1 MPVVPESDALKR
13 FMRPTALA
21 GDAYDARHHDY
32 SWQRRNLARLMSNE
46 YPLPP
51 SPAVIA
57 AAVTALSES
66 NLYPHSGEALR
77 DALADYV
84 DADPQSI
91 VLGNGSTELLDVV
104 ARIFLGPGDE
114 AIIPVPTYAFYET
127 QTRLQLA
134 TPVLVDLSKD
144 FDLDLETIRSAV
156 TDRTKLIFLCSPNN
170 PTGNAWTRGQLEEL
184 LALGLPVV
192 VDQAYLECGHAESF
206 APMVRSHPNLM
217 VMRTMS
223 KGFGLAGLR
232 IGYAVADPFVAATI
246 TRLRIPFSVSLVALR
261 AAAAALG
268 DLPDLDRRRDY
279 VVRERERVHAALARI
294 PSVRPYASEG
304 NFVLIDISGM
314 GIAAEQVVER
324 LQEEGLL
331 LRAMKAHRLRGAFVR
346 LTVGTAEENDRFL
359 AAFGRLQVPGR
370 VHSRPFEPADA
381 GSGAG

>member
-1 MPVVPESDALKR
+1 MPVVDESSALKR

-77 DALADYV
+77 DALAEYA
-84 DADPQSI
+84 DADPRSI

-134 TPVLVDLSKD
+134 TPVLVDLSEN
-144 FDLDLETIRSAV
+144 FELDLEKIRSTV
-156 TDRTKLIFLCSPNN
+156 TDRTKMIFLCSPNN
-170 PTGNAWTRGQLEEL
+170 PTGNAWTGGQLRGL
-184 LALGLPVV
+184 LELGLPVV
-192 VDQAYLECGHAESF
+192 VDQAYLECGHSESF
-206 APMVRSHPNLM
+206 APMVRSYPNLI

-261 AAAAALG
+261 AATAALG
-268 DLPDLDRRRDY
+268 DLPDLARRRDY
-279 VVRERERVHAALARI
+279 VVRERERVLAALARN

-314 GIAAEQVVER
+314 GLTAEEVVDR
-324 LQEEGLL
+324 LQEDGLL

-346 LTVGTAEENDRFL
+346 MTVGTVDENDRFL
-359 AAFGRLQVPGR
+359 TAFGRLQNLGPER
-370 VHSRPFEPADA
+370 SRPLEQADA
-381 GSGAG
+381 GAGAG